1 MKNLKNVLKIVVL
14 LVFVIVIG
22 YFIFTFTNLGAV

>member
-1 MKNLKNVLKIVVL
+1 MKNLKNVLKIVIL
-14 LVFVIVIG
+14 LVAVLVMG